1 MKLPPYVIA
10 ALLKALNRE
19 YDKIAE
25 EVEEIAYEVR
35 QMRRDRP
42 IPLTHGERE

>member
-1 MKLPPYVIA
+1 MKLPPHIIA
-10 ALLKALNRE
+10 AMLKALEQEFDR
-19 YDKIAE
+19 IAD